1 MDDLLREFL
10 TETSESLDTVDNQLV
25 KFEQEPNNAKILDNI
40 FRLVHTIKGTCGF
53 LGLPRLEALAHA
65 GETLMGK
72 FRDGMPVRAEA
83 VTVILSSI
91 DRIKEILAGLEAT
104 EAEPEGND
112 RDLIDQLEAMVE
124 QGMAAMAASAP
135 PIASASASPIASG
148 SASPMPTAGA
158 AAPAPAAAPAAADVT
173 EGTLV
178 VQTLERPLRPGEVSL
193 DELERAFRET
203 VVEAEPAP
211 VAPAVVSEPAAPK
224 VEAKKDAPKESA
236 KDAKKD
242 TKPARKAAS
251 NAGEETSEG
260 DRIANQ
266 SIRVNVDT
274 LEHLMTMVSE
284 LVLTRN
290 QLLEISRRNEDTEF
304 KVPLQRLSNVTAEL
318 QEGVMKTRMQPIGNA
333 WQKLPRIVRDL
344 SGELGKQIELE
355 MHGADTELD
364 RQVLDLIKDP
374 LTHMVRNSA
383 DHGLE
388 TPAERTATGKPE
400 IGTIRL
406 SAYHEGGHIIIC
418 IADNGRGLNT
428 ERIKAKALQNNLVT
442 EAELEKM
449 TEAQIHKFIFAPGF
463 STAAAITSVSGRGV
477 GMDVVRTNI
486 DQIGGTIDIKSVHGE
501 GTSVTIKIPL
511 TLAIVSALIVE
522 AGGDRFAIPQLSVV
536 ELVRAR
542 ANSEH
547 RIERIKDT
555 AVLRLRNKLL
565 PLMHLKKLL
574 KIDDGSSSDPENGFI
589 VVTQVGSQTFGIVVD
604 GVFHTEEIVVKPM
617 STKLRHIDM
626 FSGNTILGDGAVIMI
641 IDPNGIAKALGA
653 AGNASRD
660 LADETASHHAASGE
674 QMTSLLVFRAGSSQ
688 PKAVPLG
695 LVTRLEEI
703 AADKIELSNGRYM
716 VQYREQL
723 MPLVQMEAVE
733 VRSTGSQP
741 ILVFADDGRSMGLVV
756 DEIIDI
762 VEERL
767 HIEVAGSSGHGILGS
782 AVIKGQATEVIDVGH
797 FLPMAFSDWFTRKE
811 MRPSMASQSVLLVD
825 DSAFFRNMLA
835 PVLKAA
841 GYKVRTATGAQ
852 EALATLRSGQAFDV
866 VLTDIEMPD
875 MNGYEFAE
883 TIRSDQHFG
892 QMPIIALSS
901 LVSPA
906 AIERGKLAGF
916 HDYVAKFD
924 RPGLIAALKEQ
935 TAHAGH
941 EMDRAA

>member
-65 GETLMGK
+65 GETLMSK
-72 FRDGMPVRAEA
+72 FRDGMPVTAGA

-112 RDLIDQLEAMVE
+112 RDLIDKLEAMVE
-124 QGMAAMAASAP
+124 QGMAAMAAGAVADAP
-135 PIASASASPIASG
+135 PLVPEA
-148 SASPMPTAGA
+148 PTPVEAKV
-158 AAPAPAAAPAAADVT
+158 APSKEKEMT
-173 EGTLV
+173 EGTLID
-178 VQTLERPLRPGEVSL
+178 QTLERPLRPGEVSL

-203 VVEAEPAP
+203 AIEAPAPVAKAEPAP
-211 VAPAVVSEPAAPK
+211 AAEAPALAAKEAAKPAKEKAAPK
-224 VEAKKDAPKESA
+224 KSTADE
-236 KDAKKD
+236 
-242 TKPARKAAS
+242 
-251 NAGEETSEG
+251 NAGEGAS
-260 DRIANQ
+260 IANQ

-344 SGELGKQIELE
+344 SSELGKQIELE

-388 TPAERTATGKPE
+388 TPAERLASGKGE
-400 IGTIRL
+400 QGTIRL

-428 ERIKAKALQNNLVT
+428 ERIKAKAISSGLVT

-449 TEAQIHKFIFAPGF
+449 SEAQIHKFIFAPGF

-486 DQIGGTIDIKSVHGE
+486 DQIGGPIDIKSVAGE
-501 GTSVTIKIPL
+501 GSSVTIKIPL

-522 AGGDRFAIPQLSVV
+522 AAGDRFAIPQLSVV

-565 PLMHLKKLL
+565 PLIHLKKLL
-574 KIDDGSSSDPENGFI
+574 KIDDGAASDPENGFI

-653 AGNASRD
+653 AGSSAHD
-660 LADETASHHAASGE
+660 MGDENGAHHIGSGE
-674 QMTSLLVFRAGSSQ
+674 QTTSLLVFRAGSSQ

-695 LVTRLEEI
+695 LVTRLEELP
-703 AADKIELSNGRYM
+703 ADKIEFSNGRYM

-723 MPLVQMEAVE
+723 MPLVAMESVTIA
-733 VRSTGSQP
+733 SQGAQP

-767 HIEVAGSSGHGILGS
+767 NIEVGGSASGILGS

-797 FLPMAFSDWFTRKE
+797 FLPMAFADWFTRKE
-811 MRPSMASQSVLLVD
+811 MKPSQHSQSVLLVD

-841 GYKVRTATGAQ
+841 GYRVRTAPTAQ
-852 EALATLRSGQAFDV
+852 EGLAALRAQSFDV

-875 MNGYEFAE
+875 MNGFEFAE
-883 TIRSDQHFG
+883 VIRSDTNLG
-892 QMPIIALSS
+892 AMPIIGLSA

-906 AIERGKLAGF
+906 AIERGRQAGF

-935 TAHAGH
+935 TAGAAGAS
-941 EMDRAA
+941 ELSRAAA

>member
-1 MDDLLREFL
+1 VDDLLREFL
-10 TETSESLDTVDNQLV
+10 TETNESLDTVDNQLV
-25 KFEQEPNNAKILDNI
+25 RFEQDPNNAKILDNI

-65 GETLMGK
+65 AETLMGK
-72 FRDGMPVRAEA
+72 FRDGLPVTGEA
-83 VTVILSSI
+83 VTLILTTI
-91 DRIKEILAGLEAT
+91 DRIKEILGRLEAT
-104 EAEPEGND
+104 ESEPEGVD
-112 RDLIDQLEAMVE
+112 QDLIDELQQMAER
-124 QGMAAMAASAP
+124 GMAAQASAAP
-135 PIASASASPIASG
+135 
-148 SASPMPTAGA
+148 A
-158 AAPAPAAAPAAADVT
+158 ALAAVADVVVAPAAAKPAV

-178 VQTLERPLRPGEVSL
+178 PQILERALRPGEVSL
-193 DELERAFRET
+193 DDLERAFRET
-203 VVEAEPAP
+203 AIEVEAPPLVPAAQP
-211 VAPAVVSEPAAPK
+211 RAAAPAEPDTPK
-224 VEAKKDAPKESA
+224 VQVQSAEAKTAEAKTAEAKTAEAKPVEAKAVAA
-236 KDAKKD
+236 KPAAKK
-242 TKPARKAAS
+242 TAVEVEMP
-251 NAGEETSEG
+251 EG
-260 DRIANQ
+260 DKVANQ

-290 QLLEISRRNEDTEF
+290 QLLEISRRHEDTEF
-304 KVPLQRLSNVTAEL
+304 KVPLQRLSTVTAEL
-318 QEGVMKTRMQPIGNA
+318 QDGVMKTRMQPIGNA

-344 SGELGKQIELE
+344 AGELGKQIELE

-388 TPAERTATGKPE
+388 TPSERAASGKPE
-400 IGTIRL
+400 LGTIRL
-406 SAYHEGGHIIIC
+406 SAYHEGGHIVIC

-428 ERIKAKALQNNLVT
+428 ERIKAKALQNGLVS
-442 EAELEKM
+442 ESDLEKM
-449 TEAQIHKFIFAPGF
+449 SEAQIHKFIFAPGF
-463 STAAAITSVSGRGV
+463 STAAAVTSVSGRGV

-486 DQIGGTIDIKSVHGE
+486 DQIGGTIEIKSVAGE
-501 GTSVTIKIPL
+501 GSSVTIKIPL

-522 AGGDRFAIPQLSVV
+522 AAGDRFAIPQLAVV

-555 AVLRLRNKLL
+555 PVLRLRNKLL

-589 VVTQVGSQTFGIVVD
+589 VVTQVGNETFGIVVD

-617 STKLRHIDM
+617 STKLRHIGM

-641 IDPNGIAKALGA
+641 IDPNGIAQVLGA
-653 AGNASRD
+653 
-660 LADETASHHAASGE
+660 TASSQHDEIANENAAMHSSTAE
-674 QMTSLLVFRAGSSQ
+674 QLTSLLVFRAGSAQ

-723 MPLVQMEAVE
+723 MPLVLMEGVS
-733 VRSTGSQP
+733 VNTSGTQP
-741 ILVFADDGRSMGLVV
+741 ILVFADDSRSMGLVV
-756 DEIIDI
+756 DEIVDI

-767 HIEVAGSSGHGILGS
+767 HIEVASSRDGVLGS
-782 AVIKGQATEVIDVGH
+782 AVIKGLATEVVDVGH
-797 FLPMAFSDWFTRKE
+797 FLPMAFADWFSRKE
-811 MRPSMASQSVLLVD
+811 MRVSAGAQSILLVD

-841 GYKVRTATGAQ
+841 GYKVRVAVNAQ
-852 EALATLRSGQAFDV
+852 EGLAALRNQEFDV
-866 VLTDIEMPD
+866 ILTDIEMPD
-875 MNGYEFAE
+875 MNGFEFAE
-883 TIRSDQHFG
+883 TIKADQKLAST
-892 QMPIIALSS
+892 PIIALSS
-901 LVSPA
+901 MISPA
-906 AIERGKLAGF
+906 AIERGRQAGF

-935 TAHAGH
+935 TT
-941 EMDRAA
+941 EMNRAA

>member
-25 KFEQEPNNAKILDNI
+25 RFEQEPNNAKILDNI

-65 GETLMGK
+65 AETLMGK
-72 FRDGMPVRAEA
+72 FRDGMPVTGEA
-83 VTVILSSI
+83 VTLILTTI
-91 DRIKEILAGLEAT
+91 DRIKDLLAQLEAN
-104 EAEPEGND
+104 ESEPEGED
-112 RDLIDQLEAMVE
+112 RDLISELEAMVE
-124 QGMAAMAASAP
+124 RGMAAMAAGAAP
-135 PIASASASPIASG
+135 PPLV
-148 SASPMPTAGA
+148 P
-158 AAPAPAAAPAAADVT
+158 AAPAAPPAAPAVT
-173 EGTLV
+173 QGSLID
-178 VQTLERPLRPGEVSL
+178 QTLERPLRPGEVSL

-203 VVEAEPAP
+203 AIETPPAHEKAPEPKAAAPAP
-211 VAPAVVSEPAAPK
+211 KSEPAK
-224 VEAKKDAPKESA
+224 VEAKAEPKAEAPK
-236 KDAKKD
+236 
-242 TKPARKAAS
+242 KAARAKA
-251 NAGEETSEG
+251 NADGEVHES
-260 DRIANQ
+260 DKVANQ

-290 QLLEISRRNEDTEF
+290 QLLEIARRNEDTEF

-344 SGELGKQIELE
+344 ATELGKQIELE

-388 TPAERTATGKPE
+388 TPAERAASGKAE
-400 IGTIRL
+400 QGTIRL
-406 SAYHEGGHIIIC
+406 STYHEGGHIIIC

-428 ERIKAKALQNNLVT
+428 ERIKAKAVANGLVT

-449 TEAQIHKFIFAPGF
+449 TEAQIHKFIFEPGF
-463 STAAAITSVSGRGV
+463 STAAAVTSVSGRGV

-486 DQIGGTIDIKSVHGE
+486 DQIGGTIDIKSVAGE

-589 VVTQVGSQTFGIVVD
+589 VVTQVGNQTFGIVVD
-604 GVFHTEEIVVKPM
+604 CVFHTEEIVVKPM

-653 AGNASRD
+653 AGSASQAV
-660 LADETASHHAASGE
+660 ADEHAAHHAVGGE
-674 QMTSLLVFRAGSSQ
+674 QLTSLLVFRAGTAQ
-688 PKAVPLG
+688 PKAVPLA

-703 AADKIELSNGRYM
+703 AADKIEISNGRYM
-716 VQYREQL
+716 VQYRDQL
-723 MPLVQMEAVE
+723 MPLVQMEGVS
-733 VRSTGSQP
+733 VQTTGSQP
-741 ILVFADDGRSMGLVV
+741 ILVFADETRAMGLVV

-767 HIEVAGSSGHGILGS
+767 HIQVSGAKDGILGS

-797 FLPMAFSDWFTRKE
+797 FLPMAFADWFIRKE
-811 MRPSMASQSVLLVD
+811 MATEAQTQSVLLVD
-825 DSAFFRNMLA
+825 DSPFFRNMLA
-835 PVLKAA
+835 PVLKSA
-841 GYKVRTATGAQ
+841 GYKVRTAASAIEG
-852 EALATLRSGQAFDV
+852 LATLRSGHTFDIV
-866 VLTDIEMPD
+866 VTDIEMPE
-875 MNGYEFAE
+875 MNGFEFAE
-883 TIRSDQHFG
+883 AIRADQNLH
-892 QMPIIALSS
+892 QLPVIAVSS

-906 AIERGKLAGF
+906 AIERGRQAGLY
-916 HDYVAKFD
+916 DYIAKFD

-935 TAHAGH
+935 IEERARA
-941 EMDRAA
+941 DAAKRAA

>member
-65 GETLMGK
+65 GETLMSK
-72 FRDGMPVRAEA
+72 FRDGMPVTADA
-83 VTVILSSI
+83 VSLILASI

-124 QGMAAMAASAP
+124 RGMAAMSASAP
-135 PIASASASPIASG
+135 PIASG
-148 SASPMPTAGA
+148 SAQPMPAAAA
-158 AAPAPAAAPAAADVT
+158 AAPVAEAPPLVPEAPATATAPAKEMT
-173 EGTLV
+173 TGTLID
-178 VQTLERPLRPGEVSL
+178 QTLERPLRPGEVSL

-203 VVEAEPAP
+203 PIEAAEPVAEVKAEPAAEAAAP
-211 VAPAVVSEPAAPK
+211 VARAVV
-224 VEAKKDAPKESA
+224 
-236 KDAKKD
+236 KDAKASKE
-242 TKPARKAAS
+242 KAVAKKSAADETGGEGAS
-251 NAGEETSEG
+251 
-260 DRIANQ
+260 IANQ

-344 SGELGKQIELE
+344 SSELGKQIELE

-388 TPAERTATGKPE
+388 TPAERLASGKGE
-400 IGTIRL
+400 QGTIRL

-428 ERIKAKALQNNLVT
+428 DKIKAKAISSGLVT

-449 TEAQIHKFIFAPGF
+449 SEAQIHKFIFAPGF

-486 DQIGGTIDIKSVHGE
+486 DQIGGTIDIKSVAGE
-501 GTSVTIKIPL
+501 GSSVTIKIPL

-522 AGGDRFAIPQLSVV
+522 AAGDRFAIPQLSVV

-565 PLMHLKKLL
+565 PLIHLKKLL
-574 KIDDGSSSDPENGFI
+574 KIDDGAASDPENGFI

-653 AGNASRD
+653 AGSSAHD
-660 LADETASHHAASGE
+660 MGDENGAHHIGSGE
-674 QMTSLLVFRAGSSQ
+674 QTTSLLVFRAGSSQ

-695 LVTRLEEI
+695 LVTRLEELP
-703 AADKIELSNGRYM
+703 ADKIEFSNGRYM

-723 MPLVQMEAVE
+723 MPLIAMDGVTIASQGA
-733 VRSTGSQP
+733 QP

-767 HIEVAGSSGHGILGS
+767 NIEVGGSASGILGS

-811 MRPSMASQSVLLVD
+811 MKPSLHSQSVLLVD

-841 GYKVRTATGAQ
+841 GYRVRTAPTAQ
-852 EALATLRSGQAFDV
+852 EGLAALRAQTFDV

-875 MNGYEFAE
+875 MNGFEFAE
-883 TIRSDQHFG
+883 TIRSDNNLG
-892 QMPIIALSS
+892 SMPIIGLSA

-906 AIERGKLAGF
+906 AIERGRQAGF

-935 TAHAGH
+935 TASAAGAS
-941 EMDRAA
+941 DLSRAAA

>member
-65 GETLMGK
+65 GETLMSK
-72 FRDGMPVRAEA
+72 FRDGMPVTAGA
-83 VTVILSSI
+83 VTVILASI

-104 EAEPEGND
+104 EVEPEGTD
-112 RDLIDQLEAMVE
+112 RDLIDKLEAMVE
-124 QGMAAMAASAP
+124 QGMAAMAAGAVADAP
-135 PIASASASPIASG
+135 PLVPE
-148 SASPMPTAGA
+148 
-158 AAPAPAAAPAAADVT
+158 APALVEAKVAPSKEKEMT
-173 EGTLV
+173 EGSLID
-178 VQTLERPLRPGEVSL
+178 QTLERPLRPGEVSL

-203 VVEAEPAP
+203 AIEAPALVVKAEPAP
-211 VAPAVVSEPAAPK
+211 AAEAPAPAAK
-224 VEAKKDAPKESA
+224 EAAKPAKEKPAPKKSTADE
-236 KDAKKD
+236 
-242 TKPARKAAS
+242 
-251 NAGEETSEG
+251 NAGEGAS
-260 DRIANQ
+260 IANQ

-344 SGELGKQIELE
+344 SSELGKQIELE

-388 TPAERTATGKPE
+388 TPAERLASGKGE
-400 IGTIRL
+400 QGTIRL

-428 ERIKAKALQNNLVT
+428 ERIKAKAISSGLVT

-449 TEAQIHKFIFAPGF
+449 SEAQIHKFIFAPGF

-486 DQIGGTIDIKSVHGE
+486 DQIGGTIDIKSVAGE
-501 GTSVTIKIPL
+501 GSSVTIKIPL

-522 AGGDRFAIPQLSVV
+522 AAGDRFAIPQLSVV

-565 PLMHLKKLL
+565 PLIHLKKLL
-574 KIDDGSSSDPENGFI
+574 KIDDGAASDPENGFI

-653 AGNASRD
+653 AGSSAHD
-660 LADETASHHAASGE
+660 MGDENGAHHIGSGE
-674 QMTSLLVFRAGSSQ
+674 QTTSLLVFRAGSSQ

-695 LVTRLEEI
+695 LVTRLEELP
-703 AADKIELSNGRYM
+703 ADKIEFSNGRYM

-723 MPLVQMEAVE
+723 MPLVAMESVTIA
-733 VRSTGSQP
+733 SQGAQP

-767 HIEVAGSSGHGILGS
+767 NIEVGGSASGILGS

-797 FLPMAFSDWFTRKE
+797 FLPMAFADWFTRKE
-811 MRPSMASQSVLLVD
+811 MKPSQHSQSVLLVD

-841 GYKVRTATGAQ
+841 GYRVRTAPTAQ
-852 EALATLRSGQAFDV
+852 EGLAALRAQSFDV

-875 MNGYEFAE
+875 MNGFEFAE
-883 TIRSDQHFG
+883 VIRSDTNLG
-892 QMPIIALSS
+892 AMPIIGLSA

-906 AIERGKLAGF
+906 AIERGRQAGF

-935 TAHAGH
+935 TAGAAGAS
-941 EMDRAA
+941 ELSRAAA

>member
-72 FRDGMPVRAEA
+72 FRDGMPVTGQA

-112 RDLIDQLEAMVE
+112 RDLIDKLEAMVE
-124 QGMAAMAASAP
+124 QGMAAMAVAAEEDVPVVEAP
-135 PIASASASPIASG
+135 SVQ
-148 SASPMPTAGA
+148 A
-158 AAPAPAAAPAAADVT
+158 A

-203 VVEAEPAP
+203 AIEVAAPAPAAKPAAAAPAAEPA
-211 VAPAVVSEPAAPK
+211 EPAK
-224 VEAKKDAPKESA
+224 
-236 KDAKKD
+236 
-242 TKPARKAAS
+242 KPARKAA
-251 NAGEETSEG
+251 GEDVQEG
-260 DRIANQ
+260 DKIANQ

-344 SGELGKQIELE
+344 SSELGKQIELE

-388 TPAERTATGKPE
+388 TPAERLAAGKGE
-400 IGTIRL
+400 QGTIRL

-428 ERIKAKALQNNLVT
+428 EKIKAKAISSGLVT

-449 TEAQIHKFIFAPGF
+449 SEAQIHKFIFAPGF

-486 DQIGGTIDIKSVHGE
+486 DQIGGTIDIKSVAGE
-501 GTSVTIKIPL
+501 GSSVTIKIPL

-522 AGGDRFAIPQLSVV
+522 AAGDRFAIPQLSVV

-565 PLMHLKKLL
+565 PLIHLKKLL
-574 KIDDGSSSDPENGFI
+574 KIDDGAASDPENGFI

-653 AGNASRD
+653 AGSSAHDMGEDNAN
-660 LADETASHHAASGE
+660 AHAASGE
-674 QMTSLLVFRAGSSQ
+674 QLTSLLVFRAGSSQ

-695 LVTRLEEI
+695 LVTRLEEL
-703 AADKIELSNGRYM
+703 ATDKIEFSNGRYM

-723 MPLVQMEAVE
+723 MPLVAMEGVTIASQGV
-733 VRSTGSQP
+733 QP

-767 HIEVAGSSGHGILGS
+767 NIEVGGSSSGILGS

-811 MRPSMASQSVLLVD
+811 MKPSMHSQSVLLVD

-841 GYKVRTATGAQ
+841 GYKVRTAGGAQ
-852 EALATLRSGQAFDV
+852 EGLAALRSGQAFDV

-875 MNGYEFAE
+875 MNGFEFAE
-883 TIRSDQHFG
+883 NIRSDHNLIG
-892 QMPIIALSS
+892 TPIIGLSA

-906 AIERGKLAGF
+906 AIERGRQAGF

-935 TAHAGH
+935 TA
-941 EMDRAA
+941 ELRRAA

>member
-1 MDDLLREFL
+1 
-10 TETSESLDTVDNQLV
+10 
-25 KFEQEPNNAKILDNI
+25 
-40 FRLVHTIKGTCGF
+40 
-53 LGLPRLEALAHA
+53 
-65 GETLMGK
+65 
-72 FRDGMPVRAEA
+72 
-83 VTVILSSI
+83 
-91 DRIKEILAGLEAT
+91 
-104 EAEPEGND
+104 
-112 RDLIDQLEAMVE
+112 
-124 QGMAAMAASAP
+124 
-135 PIASASASPIASG
+135 
-148 SASPMPTAGA
+148 
-158 AAPAPAAAPAAADVT
+158 PAAAAAKPPAAAAAKP
-173 EGTLV
+173 EAAAAKAAA
-178 VQTLERPLRPGEVSL
+178 SS
-193 DELERAFRET
+193 REQNK
-203 VVEAEPAP
+203 EQNKEPTREP
-211 VAPAVVSEPAAPK
+211 KPA
-224 VEAKKDAPKESA
+224 
-236 KDAKKD
+236 
-242 TKPARKAAS
+242 ARKAAD
-251 NAGEETSEG
+251 G
-260 DRIANQ
+260 DVAEADKVANQ

-388 TPAERTATGKPE
+388 TPAERAACGKPE
-400 IGTIRL
+400 QGTIRL

-428 ERIKAKALQNNLVT
+428 EKIKAKAVGSGLVT

-463 STAAAITSVSGRGV
+463 STAAAVTSVSGRGV

-486 DQIGGTIDIKSVHGE
+486 DQIGGTIDIKSVAGE
-501 GTSVTIKIPL
+501 GSSVTIKIPL

-574 KIDDGSSSDPENGFI
+574 RIDDGSSSDPENGFI

-653 AGNASRD
+653 AGV
-660 LADETASHHAASGE
+660 ASHEISDENAASHAGSGE
-674 QMTSLLVFRAGSSQ
+674 QLTSLLVFRAGTSQ

-703 AADKIELSNGRYM
+703 AVDKIELSNGRYM

-723 MPLVQMEAVE
+723 MPLVQMAGVS
-733 VRSTGSQP
+733 VQSSGAQP

-767 HIEVAGSSGHGILGS
+767 HIEVAGQESGILGS

-797 FLPMAFSDWFTRKE
+797 FLPMAFADWFSRRE
-811 MRPSMASQSVLLVD
+811 MKPSALSQSVLLVD

-841 GYKVRTATGAQ
+841 GYRVRVAAGAQ
-852 EALATLRSGQAFDV
+852 EGLTALRSGQAFDV

-875 MNGYEFAE
+875 MNGFEFAE
-883 TIRSDQHFG
+883 SIRADQHLNG
-892 QMPIIALSS
+892 LPIIGLSS

-906 AIERGKLAGF
+906 AIERGRQAGF

-935 TAHAGH
+935 TAETRQA
-941 EMDRAA
+941 DTRQAA

>member
-72 FRDGMPVRAEA
+72 FRDGMPVTAEA

-104 EAEPEGND
+104 EAEPEGTD
-112 RDLIDQLEAMVE
+112 RDLIDKLEAMVE
-124 QGMAAMAASAP
+124 QGMAAM
-135 PIASASASPIASG
+135 SG
-148 SASPMPTAGA
+148 SAQPMPAAA
-158 AAPAPAAAPAAADVT
+158 AAPVVEAPPLAPEAPIAAPAKAMT
-173 EGTLV
+173 TGSLV
-178 VQTLERPLRPGEVSL
+178 EQTLERPLRPGEVSL

-203 VVEAEPAP
+203 AIEAPVPAPAAPAP
-211 VAPAVVSEPAAPK
+211 VAAAPAAKQAAKPAAKEKAAPK
-224 VEAKKDAPKESA
+224 KSMAD
-236 KDAKKD
+236 
-242 TKPARKAAS
+242 
-251 NAGEETSEG
+251 ETASEG
-260 DRIANQ
+260 DRVANQ

-344 SGELGKQIELE
+344 SSELGKQIELE

-388 TPAERTATGKPE
+388 TPAERLASGKGE
-400 IGTIRL
+400 QGTIRL

-428 ERIKAKALQNNLVT
+428 EKIKAKALSSGLVT

-449 TEAQIHKFIFAPGF
+449 SEAQIHKFIFAPGF

-486 DQIGGTIDIKSVHGE
+486 DQIGGTIDIKSVAGE
-501 GTSVTIKIPL
+501 GSSVTIKIPL

-522 AGGDRFAIPQLSVV
+522 AAGDRFAIPQLSVV

-565 PLMHLKKLL
+565 PLIHLKKLL
-574 KIDDGSSSDPENGFI
+574 KIDDGAASDPENGFI

-653 AGNASRD
+653 AGSSAHD
-660 LADETASHHAASGE
+660 MGDENGAHHIGSGE
-674 QMTSLLVFRAGSSQ
+674 QTTSLLVFRAGSSQ

-695 LVTRLEEI
+695 LVTRLEELP
-703 AADKIELSNGRYM
+703 ADKIEFSNGRYM

-723 MPLVQMEAVE
+723 MPLVAMEGVTIA
-733 VRSTGSQP
+733 SQGAQP

-767 HIEVAGSSGHGILGS
+767 NIEVGGSSPGILGS
-782 AVIKGQATEVIDVGH
+782 AVIKAQATEVIDVGH
-797 FLPMAFSDWFTRKE
+797 FLPMAFADWFTRKE
-811 MRPSMASQSVLLVD
+811 MKPSMHSQSVLLVD

-841 GYKVRTATGAQ
+841 GYRVRTAPTAQ
-852 EALATLRSGQAFDV
+852 EGLAALRAQSFDV
-866 VLTDIEMPD
+866 ILTDIEMPD
-875 MNGYEFAE
+875 MNGFEFAE
-883 TIRSDQHFG
+883 VIRSDNNLAAT
-892 QMPIIALSS
+892 PIIGLSA

-906 AIERGKLAGF
+906 AIERGRQAGF

-935 TAHAGH
+935 TAGAAGAS
-941 EMDRAA
+941 ELSRAAA

>member
-10 TETSESLDTVDNQLV
+10 TETGESLDTVDNQLV

-72 FRDGMPVRAEA
+72 FRDGMPVTAEA
-83 VTVILSSI
+83 VTLILSSI
-91 DRIKEILAGLEAT
+91 DRIKEILGGLEAT

-112 RDLIDQLEAMVE
+112 QDLIVQLHQMVDR
-124 QGMAAMAASAP
+124 GMAAMAAASEAAAQAP
-135 PIASASASPIASG
+135 VPAPV
-148 SASPMPTAGA
+148 A
-158 AAPAPAAAPAAADVT
+158 AAPVPEKPAAT
-173 EGTLV
+173 EGKLTY
-178 VQTLERPLRPGEVSL
+178 QILERELRPGEVSL
-193 DELERAFRET
+193 DDLERAFRET
-203 VVEAEPAP
+203 VAEPAP
-211 VAPAVVSEPAAPK
+211 PAPVAKPAAVNAEVK
-224 VEAKKDAPKESA
+224 VEAKASPTAKAEPAPEKVSKSA
-236 KDAKKD
+236 AKKARTAVEVD
-242 TKPARKAAS
+242 PAAAD
-251 NAGEETSEG
+251 G
-260 DRIANQ
+260 DRVANQ

-344 SGELGKQIELE
+344 SGELHKQIELE

-388 TPAERTATGKPE
+388 TPAERAAAGKPE
-400 IGTIRL
+400 TGTIRL

-428 ERIKAKALQNNLVT
+428 ERIKAKALQNGLVN

-463 STAAAITSVSGRGV
+463 STAAAVTSVSGRGV

-486 DQIGGTIDIKSVHGE
+486 DQIGGTIDIKSVAGE
-501 GTSVTIKIPL
+501 GSSVTIKIPL

-589 VVTQVGSQTFGIVVD
+589 VVTQVGNQTFGIVVD

-653 AGNASRD
+653 AGNASHEI
-660 LADETASHHAASGE
+660 ADENAAQRAASVE
-674 QMTSLLVFRAGSSQ
+674 QLTSLLVFRAGSSQ

-703 AADKIELSNGRYM
+703 AAEKIELSNGRSM

-723 MPLVQMEAVE
+723 MPLVQMAGVN
-733 VRSTGSQP
+733 VRTSGSQP

-767 HIEVAGSSGHGILGS
+767 HIEVAGSIEGILGS

-797 FLPMAFSDWFTRKE
+797 FLPMAFSDWFSRKE
-811 MRPSMASQSVLLVD
+811 MRPSQSAQSVLLVD

-841 GYKVRTATGAQ
+841 GYKVRVAPNAQ
-852 EALATLRSGQAFDV
+852 EGLVALRSGQSFDV

-875 MNGYEFAE
+875 MNGFEFAE
-883 TIRSDQHFG
+883 TIRSDAHLAS
-892 QMPIIALSS
+892 MPIIALSS

-906 AIERGKLAGF
+906 AIERGRQAGF

-935 TAHAGH
+935 TS
-941 EMDRAA
+941 EMNRQAA

>member
-25 KFEQEPNNAKILDNI
+25 RFEQEPNNAKILDNI

-65 GETLMGK
+65 AETLMGK
-72 FRDGMPVRAEA
+72 FRDGMPVTGQA
-83 VTVILSSI
+83 VTLILTTI
-91 DRIKEILAGLEAT
+91 DRIKDILGQLEAN
-104 EAEPEGND
+104 EAEPDGSD
-112 RDLIDQLEAMVE
+112 QDLIGELEAMVE
-124 QGMAAMAASAP
+124 RGMKAMTEQ
-135 PIASASASPIASG
+135 ASPAE
-148 SASPMPTAGA
+148 
-158 AAPAPAAAPAAADVT
+158 AAPAAATPPVA
-173 EGTLV
+173 EGSLV
-178 VQTLERPLRPGEVSL
+178 PQTLERPLRPGEVSL

-203 VVEAEPAP
+203 ATEAAPAP
-211 VAPAVVSEPAAPK
+211 VAPQPAAEASAPAK
-224 VEAKKDAPKESA
+224 EAKPAAKEA
-236 KDAKKD
+236 KPAAAKPAA
-242 TKPARKAAS
+242 TKPAVAADEVQE
-251 NAGEETSEG
+251 A
-260 DRIANQ
+260 DKVANQ

-388 TPAERTATGKPE
+388 TPAERQACGKPE
-400 IGTIRL
+400 QGTIRL

-428 ERIKAKALQNNLVT
+428 EKIKAKAVSSGLVS

-486 DQIGGTIDIKSVHGE
+486 DQIGGTIDVKSVAGE
-501 GTSVTIKIPL
+501 GSSVTIKIPL

-653 AGNASRD
+653 SGAASHEIADENAASR
-660 LADETASHHAASGE
+660 ASAAE
-674 QMTSLLVFRAGSSQ
+674 QLTSLLVFRAGTNQ

-703 AADKIELSNGRYM
+703 ACDKIELSNGRYM
-716 VQYREQL
+716 VQYRDQL
-723 MPLVQMEAVE
+723 MPLVQMAGVN
-733 VRSTGSQP
+733 VQTSGSQP
-741 ILVFADDGRSMGLVV
+741 ILVFADDRRSMGLVV
-756 DEIIDI
+756 DEIVDI

-767 HIEVAGSSGHGILGS
+767 NIEVGGSPDGIFGS

-797 FLPMAFSDWFTRKE
+797 FLPMAFPDWFTRKE
-811 MRPSMASQSVLLVD
+811 MTPSASAQSVLLVD

-841 GYKVRTATGAQ
+841 GYKVRVAPNAQ
-852 EALATLRSGQAFDV
+852 EGLTVLRSGQSFDV

-875 MNGYEFAE
+875 MNGFEFAE
-883 TIRSDQHFG
+883 TIRADQHLST
-892 QMPIIALSS
+892 MPIIGLSS

-906 AIERGKLAGF
+906 AIERGRQAGF

-935 TAHAGH
+935 TAEQH
-941 EMDRAA
+941 RAAA